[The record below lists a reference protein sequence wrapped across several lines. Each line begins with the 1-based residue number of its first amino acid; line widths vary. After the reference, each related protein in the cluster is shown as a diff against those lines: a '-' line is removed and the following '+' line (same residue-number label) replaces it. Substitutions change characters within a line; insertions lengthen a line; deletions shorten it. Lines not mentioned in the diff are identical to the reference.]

1 MLLGDFMNR
10 ERYSAID
17 GIRGIALL
25 NMIFYH
31 AIWDFVYLFNIDLK
45 WYHSGVSYIWQQ
57 AICCTFIFLS
67 GFCYA
72 FGKNNFKRGLYVF
85 FGGALISI
93 VTMIIMPKNP
103 VLFGVLTLIGSCM
116 LIMIILEPLLK
127 RCNLLFGFII
137 SIFLFIF
144 AKNINYGYLGFGSF
158 ILFKM
163 PKFLYSN
170 LLTAYFGF
178 PMKSFY
184 STDYFSIFPWFFLY
198 LAGYFLHHILKK
210 RELMHHLK
218 FSKLKPIEFFG
229 QYSFGIYM
237 LHQPV
242 LYAILSIFL

>member
-1 MLLGDFMNR
+1 MNR

-31 AIWDFVYLFNIDLK
+31 AIWDFVYLFNINLK
-45 WYHSGVSYIWQQ
+45 WYPSDISYIWQQ

-67 GFCYA
+67 GFCYV
-72 FGKNNFKRGLYVF
+72 FGKNNLKRGLFVF

-93 VTMIIMPKNP
+93 VTMVIMPKNP

-116 LIMIILEPLLK
+116 LIMIVFEPLLEH
-127 RCNLLFGFII
+127 CNLLFGFIFN
-137 SIFLFIF
+137 IFLFIL
-144 AKNINYGYLGFGSF
+144 AKNINYGYLGFGNF
-158 ILFKM
+158 VLFKM

-170 LLTAYFGF
+170 LFTAYLGF

-184 STDYFSIFPWFFLY
+184 STDYFSILPWIFLY
-198 LAGYFLHHILKK
+198 LAGYFLHRILKK

-218 FSKLKPIEFFG
+218 FSRLKQVEFFG
-229 QYSFGIYM
+229 QYSFRIYM

-242 LYAILSIFL
+242 LYVIFSLFL